1 MNAPK
6 HRDPL
11 LPDVFVFA
19 LNTEIKRC
27 AVPFNARHS
36 DFKREMKHLGDLVFA
51 RAWDRVFRQLDQLI
65 PQGPIEVAV
74 RAMTLAAIA
83 AGKRTNLFAACLH
96 EALHDERTTVPQRVL
111 RLRCLVETGF
121 ELTTEESDGL
131 YEAIARESGAHPDWL
146 ALLEPMGQ
154 AGLRPDP
161 AVAAR
166 ISPEF
171 AAATA

>member
-121 ELTTEESDGL
+121 ELTAEEATAIFGTVDR
-131 YEAIARESGAHPDWL
+131 EAPRNPDWL
-146 ALLEPMGQ
+146 ALLGSMEE
-154 AGLRPDP
+154 AGWRPDP
-161 AVAAR
+161 VV
-166 ISPEF
+166 
-171 AAATA
+171 ATA

>member
-19 LNTEIKRC
+19 LNTELKHC

-51 RAWDRVFRQLDQLI
+51 RAWDRVFRQLDELI
-65 PQGPIEVAV
+65 PRGPIEVAV
-74 RAMTLAAIA
+74 RAMALAAIA
-83 AGKRTNLFAACLH
+83 VGRRTHLFAACLQ
-96 EALHDERTTVPQRVL
+96 EALQDGRTTMPERVL

-121 ELTTEESDGL
+121 ELTEAEV
-131 YEAIARESGAHPDWL
+131 EAIHAAIAAYAPEHPDWNTL
-146 ALLEPMGQ
+146 AECMAE
-154 AGLRPDP
+154 AGHP
-161 AVAAR
+161 A
-166 ISPEF
+166 E
-171 AAATA
+171 TA